1 MTTYSKRQEK
11 FKAYNFKCEC
21 PLCQIDSKDP
31 GVARR
36 EKFFEK
42 NYEKIRLGISQL
54 RIDEKQVEAL
64 VDKVKETYRDRTEYQ
79 TDLFLPLSL
88 LANVYMLRSKFKKVG
103 ETFLKIHEIFK
114 DIEMSLATTS
124 AIQAYNAFKTCEM
137 TKEAQECLKS
147 AVLSNCLGDE
157 DFFFYYFAKILKQ

>member
-31 GVARR
+31 GVERR
-36 EKFFEK
+36 AKFLDE
-42 NYEKIRLGISQL
+42 NYDKMRLGIAQMQ
-54 RIDEKQVEAL
+54 IGEKQVEAL
-64 VDKVKETYRDRTEYQ
+64 VEKVKKTYKDRKEYQ
-79 TDLFLPLSL
+79 VELFLPLSL
-88 LANVYMLRSKFKKVG
+88 LANVYMMRLKFKKVG
-103 ETFLKIHEIFK
+103 ETFLKIHDIFK

-137 TKEAQECLKS
+137 TKEAHESLKQ
-147 AVLSNCLGDE
+147 AVMSNCLGDE